1 VPRESSIELENLANA
16 WKNTIGQQMAGI
28 FGIGLA
34 AFTQLKAGQRLDN
47 QQRELDEYKNRI
59 NQLEQ
64 EIASMRQERSS
75 ASSGVKE
82 VEVKV
87 SPVKETSPVKQ
98 GSRASQ
104 DGDRMELGCHSACP
118 KLWCQ

>member
-1 VPRESSIELENLANA
+1 
-16 WKNTIGQQMAGI
+16 MAGI

-47 QQRELDEYKNRI
+47 QQRELDEHKNRI

-87 SPVKETSPVKQ
+87 SPVKEISPS
-98 GSRASQ
+98 SRGQSASH
-104 DGDRMELGCHSACP
+104 DGDGMELGYHSACP